1 MKKITACTMDCPD
14 SCSLLVWKDDDGT
27 VKIQGNP
34 DHPFTSGFTCAKIRR
49 LPNRIESHHRIVTPM
64 IRSGDRWKDMSW
76 DDALDLCA
84 ERIDALRS
92 EPSSIL
98 HFHGEGAKGVLKQ
111 ANKFFFALL
120 GASRTKGSLCDA
132 AGFIACLADFG
143 SRFNNDIEDLLN
155 TRRIINWG
163 KDLLRSSVH
172 TSAIVRKVKK
182 QGSPLLTISPGG
194 DGNRT
199 FSDDFIQIRPGTDR
213 FLAAAILRLLVDR
226 DLIGPDILS
235 HTNHWESFRAT
246 LFKYSLTEL
255 ATMCDVTRKDID
267 RAFAYYAD
275 DGPAA
280 TLIGTGLQR
289 YRYGGENVRFINA
302 LVLLSGNIGRSGG
315 GAYFHQH
322 ALTNLNSAW
331 SKGERARRA
340 IAMPTIGR
348 SILEADPPIKMI
360 WINGS
365 NVINQAPDSLY
376 TAEVFERIPFKVVVD
391 AFMTDTSQRAD
402 LFLPSTLMLEH
413 EDIVGSYLQNY
424 IHHVEAVLEP
434 PGEARTDF
442 WILTELGKR
451 LHPPIML
458 PDAES
463 CFRASLELPCLDI
476 SVDELRSKKFIKAR
490 RPQVAYEDMEFDHAD
505 GKYRFPIDLHP
516 EPDPPEGFPFRLLS
530 LIRKDAMHSQIL
542 PEDQAIP
549 IDAWVSTECSVLK
562 HLDLEKDVW
571 IASPI
576 GRIKVR
582 LKTLEGLH
590 PSVVMTRRGSWMK
603 HGGGINQLIEAQ
615 LSDIGN
621 GAPFYDQYVRL
632 ENEIKERE

>member
-34 DHPFTSGFTCAKIRR
+34 DHPFTSGFTCAKIRK
-49 LPNRIESHHRIVTPM
+49 LPNRIESHHRLVTSM
-64 IRSGDRWKDMSW
+64 IRSGDRWKTISW

-84 ERIDALRS
+84 ERIDELRS

-111 ANKFFFALL
+111 ANKLFFALL

-155 TRRIINWG
+155 ARMIINWG
-163 KDLLRSSVH
+163 KDLSRSSVH
-172 TSAIVRKVKK
+172 TYAIVRKAKK
-182 QGSPLLTISPGG
+182 QGSRLLTISPGG
-194 DGNRT
+194 DGSHA
-199 FSDDFIQIRPGTDR
+199 FSDDFIRIRPGTDR
-213 FLAAAILRLLVDR
+213 FLAAAIIRLLVER
-226 DLIGPDILS
+226 DLIGADILS
-235 HTNHWESFRAT
+235 HTNHWESFRTA
-246 LFKYSLTEL
+246 LLKYSLTEL
-255 ATMCDVTRKDID
+255 STMCDVTRKDID

-275 DGPAA
+275 DGPGA
-280 TLIGTGLQR
+280 TLIGAGLQR

-322 ALTNLNSAW
+322 SLTNLNYEW

-340 IAMPTIGR
+340 LPMPTIGR

-391 AFMTDTSQRAD
+391 AFMTDTAQRAD
-402 LFLPSTLMLEH
+402 LFLPSALMLEH

-424 IHHVEAVLEP
+424 IHYVEPVFEP
-434 PGEARTDF
+434 PGEAKTDF

-451 LHPPIML
+451 LRPPIIL

-476 SVDELRSKKFIKAR
+476 SVDELRSKKFIKAQ
-490 RPQVAYEDMEFDHAD
+490 RPQIAYKDLKFDYSD
-505 GKYRFPIDLHP
+505 GKYRFPIGLHP
-516 EPDPPEGFPFRLLS
+516 EPDPPEGFPLRLLS
-530 LIRKDAMHSQIL
+530 LIHKDAMHSQIL
-542 PEDQAIP
+542 PEDQEIP
-549 IDAWVSTECSVLK
+549 IDAWVSIECSALK
-562 HLDLEKDVW
+562 DLDLEKDVW
-571 IASPI
+571 LASPI
-576 GRIKVR
+576 DRIKIR
-582 LKTLEGLH
+582 LKTMEGLH
-590 PSVVMTRRGSWMK
+590 PGVVMTRRGSWMK
-603 HGGGINQLIEAQ
+603 LGGGLNQLIKAQ

-621 GAPFYDQYVRL
+621 GAPFYAQYVRL
-632 ENEIKERE
+632 ENA